1 MKSKRINSLDFY
13 ASSSL
18 KMGRTYEEKW
28 NMLRSWLVDT
38 HSSRILPDAGA
49 SSSQKTTTHMMVTS
63 KRRLSMVNSI
73 GVALDFQIG
82 QFGELCPEAQFLS
95 TTPNT
100 SPRNP
105 RAAAQC

>member
-1 MKSKRINSLDFY
+1 
-13 ASSSL
+13 
-18 KMGRTYEEKW
+18 
-28 NMLRSWLVDT
+28 MLRSWLVDT